1 MSGPPPTRPTS
12 AAAPDEVAGALQ
24 VSVGLL
30 VRRLRQVKVEGD
42 LTLSENSA
50 LARLDRVGT
59 MTAAELARVEQIT
72 PQSMGAIVGV
82 LETNGLVVRRP
93 DPGDGRRAVISP
105 TPSGLAVLRSRRGAK
120 AARMAEVLA
129 AHFEPSE
136 LARLLGA
143 AALLERLAEHL

>member
-1 MSGPPPTRPTS
+1 MSRPPARPT
-12 AAAPDEVAGALQ
+12 APADPDEVAGALQ

-50 LARLDRVGT
+50 LARLDRSGP
-59 MTAAELARVEQIT
+59 MTAAELARLDQVT

-82 LETNGLVVRRP
+82 LETKGLVVRRR
-93 DPGDGRRAVISP
+93 DPADGRRAVISA
-105 TPSGLAVLRSRRGAK
+105 TPSGHAVLRSRRGAK
-120 AARMAEVLA
+120 VARMAEVLA
-129 AHFEPSE
+129 AHFEPAE
-136 LARLLGA
+136 LERLRGA